1 MTCGKCRG
9 HKERSVKCLLA
20 ALDTIKEHALS
31 KPNIFIFTH
40 LI

>member
-1 MTCGKCRG
+1 MSRSQG
-9 HKERSVKCLLA
+9 KEREVPLA